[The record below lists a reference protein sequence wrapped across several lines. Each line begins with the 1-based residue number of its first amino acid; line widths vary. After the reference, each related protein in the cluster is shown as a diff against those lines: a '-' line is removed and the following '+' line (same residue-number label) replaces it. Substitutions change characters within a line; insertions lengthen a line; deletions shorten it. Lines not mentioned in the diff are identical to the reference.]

1 MRRLLLSLLACAL
14 ALAVPSSAFAHDVL
28 EKTVPADG
36 TTVDRVPASVQL
48 VLSDEPLAL
57 GLQVV
62 VKGPTGDVAEGAA
75 TINGREVSQPVAAT
89 APAGQYTVA
98 YRVTSGD
105 GHPITGS
112 FSFNARMGLDGSTAT
127 AAPTVHVAPVP
138 NPDSEAAKESQ
149 LVPIVLT
156 AAGAL
161 IAAGL
166 IAFVLLRG
174 RRRPPTV

>member
-1 MRRLLLSLLACAL
+1 MRRLLLALVACAL
-14 ALAVPSSAFAHDVL
+14 ALAVPSSALGHDVL

-36 TTVDRVPASVQL
+36 TTVDQVPAVVQL
-48 VLSDEPLAL
+48 VLSDEPLDI

-75 TINGREVSQPVAAT
+75 TISGREVTQPVAAS

-98 YRVTSGD
+98 YRVTSAD

-112 FSFNARMGLDGSTAT
+112 FAFNARTGLDGSTAT
-127 AAPTVHVAPVP
+127 AAPTVHVAPVAD
-138 NPDSEAAKESQ
+138 PDSEAAKESQ

-166 IAFVLLRG
+166 IAFVLVRG
-174 RRRPPTV
+174 RRRTPTI